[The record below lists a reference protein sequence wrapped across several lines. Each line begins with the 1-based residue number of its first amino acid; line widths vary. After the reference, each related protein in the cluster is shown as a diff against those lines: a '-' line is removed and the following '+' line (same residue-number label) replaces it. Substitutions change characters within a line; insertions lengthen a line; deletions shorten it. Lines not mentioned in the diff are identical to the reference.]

1 MRMRLTPDASK
12 MLICTTS
19 GYLIIIHN
27 LRLSTLSEDLQ
38 GFKVNETDAKTIDY
52 ISCFVYFLLNLVFLC
67 YFFQPN
73 MYRLMQLSQTTI
85 PLVASHTKLFSHS
98 RTHNRVEF
106 VTDFPVNNDAEVISS
121 LQVHP
126 QGWCALS
133 RNVSNGEKSE
143 VSKPHSSN
151 LKEQKQNMNSY

>member
-1 MRMRLTPDASK
+1 
-12 MLICTTS
+12 
-19 GYLIIIHN
+19 
-27 LRLSTLSEDLQ
+27 
-38 GFKVNETDAKTIDY
+38 
-52 ISCFVYFLLNLVFLC
+52 
-67 YFFQPN
+67 

-85 PLVASHTKLFSHS
+85 PVAASFTHLFAHS

-106 VTDFPVNNDAEVISS
+106 LTDFPVGDDAEVISS

-143 VSKPHSSN
+143 VRFRSLNRKVASSPIFLIGN
-151 LKEQKQNMNSY
+151 LFLSFHFTVDLYPRHTRT